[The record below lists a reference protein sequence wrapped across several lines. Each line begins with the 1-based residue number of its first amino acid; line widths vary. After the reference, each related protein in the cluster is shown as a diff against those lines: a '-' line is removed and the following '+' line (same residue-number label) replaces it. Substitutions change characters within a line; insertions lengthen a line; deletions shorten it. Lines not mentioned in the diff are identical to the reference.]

1 MPDFTRRISGKK
13 NPPAHTLQLGDNLLG
28 HLYAV
33 LLGQGENLNLEPFRR
48 LGQLAHVDDQ

>member
-13 NPPAHTLQLGDNLLG
+13 NLLG

-48 LGQLAHVDDQ
+48 LDQLAHVDDQ